1 MNLISI
7 ENLSKSYGEKT
18 LFNEISFG
26 INEGDKIGIIGING
40 TGKSTL
46 LKIIAGIE
54 SYDSGNIITKN
65 NIVIEYLPQHPY
77 FDENS
82 NVIQQV
88 FKGTSPIMK
97 TIKNYENALEEVEL
111 NPEDKSLQ
119 KKLMDLTSKMDNLN
133 LWQIESE
140 AKAILTTFGIT
151 NFYEKVKNLSGG
163 QKKRIAL
170 CSSLVNPCDLLILD
184 EPTNHMDNKII
195 TWLEE
200 YLNKRK
206 GALVMITH
214 DRYFLDR
221 VTNKI
226 LEISKGRLFNYS
238 GNYSIFLE
246 KKAERE
252 ELEKSSESKRQNLL
266 RRELQWIKRGAKAR
280 STKQKA
286 RIDRFNKLSE
296 ESIDLDDNKVDISTS
311 FTRLGKKVIELKDIS
326 KSFGDKTLIK
336 DFNYIVLPKDRIG
349 IVGPNGAGKSTLIK
363 ILNGDLTPDKGTIE
377 IGETVKIGYFSQECG
392 SIDDDLRVIE
402 YIRETAEFITTSDGS
417 KISASQMLERF
428 LFDSEMQWSLI
439 RKLSG
444 GEKRR
449 LYLLKVL
456 MDAPNVLLLDEPTND
471 LDTETLTIL
480 EDYLENF
487 NGSVI
492 SVSHDRYFLDKIAD
506 KIFVF
511 EGNGV
516 IQKHTGNYS
525 EVMEVTGD
533 GYCKSTKSSKEEVN
547 EVNDNKN
554 FTETKNNKSKPK
566 NKSLKFSYK
575 EKLEYEQIDEIIED
589 LEEKIVKLDEEISE
603 NTSDFQKLQELLT
616 EKENLEKLL
625 EEKMDRWTYLN
636 ELAEKIEE
644 QKITKVKN

>member
-1 MNLISI
+1 MNLISV
-7 ENLSKSYGEKT
+7 ENLSKSYGEKS
-18 LFNEISFG
+18 LINNISFS

-54 SYDSGNIITKN
+54 SYDNGNIITKN
-65 NIVIEYLPQHPY
+65 NMVVEYLPQNPY

-88 FKGTSPIMK
+88 FKGTSAIMK
-97 TIKNYENALEEVEL
+97 TIRDYENSLEEVEL
-111 NPEDKSLQ
+111 NPEDETLQ

-184 EPTNHMDNKII
+184 EPTNHMDNEII
-195 TWLEE
+195 SWLEE

-226 LEISKGRLFNYS
+226 FEISKGQLYTYL

-246 KKAERE
+246 KKVERE
-252 ELEKSSESKRQNLL
+252 DLERSSEAKRQNLL

-296 ESIDLDDNKVDISTS
+296 ESIDLDDNKVEISTS

-326 KSFGDKTLIK
+326 KSFVDKTLIK
-336 DFNYIVLPKDRIG
+336 DFSYIVLPKDRIG
-349 IVGPNGAGKSTLIK
+349 IVGSNGLGKSTLIK
-363 ILNGDLTPDKGTIE
+363 ILSGDLIPDKGTIE
-377 IGETVKIGYFSQECG
+377 IGETVKVGYFSQEWKPVQ
-392 SIDDDLRVIE
+392 DDLRVIE

-428 LFDSEMQWSLI
+428 LFTSEMQWSLI
-439 RKLSG
+439 SKLSG

-456 MDAPNVLLLDEPTND
+456 MEAPNVLLLDEPTND

-511 EGNGV
+511 EGNGI
-516 IQKHTGNYS
+516 IQKYTGNYS
-525 EVMEVTGD
+525 EYREKIREIRGD
-533 GYCKSTKSSKEEVN
+533 GYEESKKDLKKD
-547 EVNDNKN
+547 NDNKN
-554 FTETKNNKSKPK
+554 SNEGKNAKSKSK
-566 NKSLKFSYK
+566 DKTLKFSYK
-575 EKLEYEQIDEIIED
+575 EKLEYEQIDEVIEG
-589 LEEKIVKLDEEISE
+589 LEERIAKLDEEIAE
-603 NTSDFQKLQELLT
+603 NTSDFQKLQELLN
-616 EKENLEKLL
+616 EKEDAEKLL
-625 EEKMDRWTYLN
+625 EEKMERWTYLN

-644 QKITKVKN
+644 MKK

>member
-7 ENLSKSYGEKT
+7 ENLSKSYGEKQ
-18 LFNEISFG
+18 LINNISFS

-46 LKIIAGIE
+46 LKIIAGVE
-54 SYDSGNIITKN
+54 SYDNGNIITKN
-65 NIVIEYLPQHPY
+65 NMVVEYLPQHPY
-77 FDENS
+77 FDEDS
-82 NVIQQV
+82 NVIEQV

-97 TIKNYENALEEVEL
+97 TIRDYENLLEKIEL
-111 NPEDKSLQ
+111 NPTDESLQ
-119 KKLMDLTSKMDNLN
+119 KKLMNLTSKMDNLN

-140 AKAILTTFGIT
+140 AKTILTTFGIT

-184 EPTNHMDNKII
+184 EPTNHMDNEII
-195 TWLEE
+195 SWLEE

-206 GALVMITH
+206 GALIMITH

-226 LEISKGRLFNYS
+226 FEISNGNLYTYL
-238 GNYSIFLE
+238 GNYSVFLE
-246 KKAERE
+246 KKIERE
-252 ELEKSSESKRQNLL
+252 ELERSSESKRQNLL

-296 ESIDLDDNKVDISTS
+296 EGIDLDDSKVEISTS

-326 KSFGDKTLIK
+326 KSFGGKILIK

-349 IVGPNGAGKSTLIK
+349 IVGSNGLGKSTLIK
-363 ILNGDLTPDKGTIE
+363 LLNGDFTPDKGTIE
-377 IGETVKIGYFSQECG
+377 IGETVKLGYFSQEWKPL
-392 SIDDDLRVIE
+392 DKNLRVIE

-428 LFDSEMQWSLI
+428 LFTSEMQWSLI
-439 RKLSG
+439 SKLSG

-492 SVSHDRYFLDKIAD
+492 TVSHDRYFLDKVAE

-516 IQKHTGNYS
+516 IQKYTGNYS
-525 EVMEVTGD
+525 ECWERIQASRENNND
-533 GYCKSTKSSKEEVN
+533 GFKKNSEENNNN
-547 EVNDNKN
+547 EAKP
-554 FTETKNNKSKPK
+554 NKSKPK

-575 EKLEYEQIDEIIED
+575 EKLEYEQIDEVIEK
-589 LEEKIVKLDEEISE
+589 LEEKIDELDGKIAE
-603 NTSDFQKLQELLT
+603 NTSDFQKLQELLK
-616 EKENLEKLL
+616 EKEDAEKLL
-625 EEKMDRWTYLN
+625 EEKMERWTYLN
-636 ELAEKIEE
+636 ELAEKIED
-644 QKITKVKN
+644 QKK

>member
-1 MNLISI
+1 MNLISV
-7 ENLSKSYGEKT
+7 ENLSKSYGEKS
-18 LFNEISFG
+18 LINNISFS

-54 SYDSGNIITKN
+54 SYDNGNIITKN
-65 NIVIEYLPQHPY
+65 NMVVEYLPQNPY

-88 FKGTSPIMK
+88 FKGTSSIMK
-97 TIKNYENALEEVEL
+97 TIRDYENLLEEVEL
-111 NPEDKSLQ
+111 NPEDETLQ

-184 EPTNHMDNKII
+184 EPTNHMDNEII
-195 TWLEE
+195 SWLEE

-226 LEISKGRLFNYS
+226 FEISKGQLYTYL

-246 KKAERE
+246 KKVERE
-252 ELEKSSESKRQNLL
+252 ELERSSEAKRQNLL
-266 RRELQWIKRGAKAR
+266 KRELQWIKRGAKAR

-296 ESIDLDDNKVDISTS
+296 ENIDLDDNKVEISTS

-326 KSFGDKTLIK
+326 ISFGAKTLIK
-336 DFNYIVLPKDRIG
+336 DFSYIVLPKDRIG
-349 IVGPNGAGKSTLIK
+349 IVGSNGLGKSTLVK
-363 ILNGDLTPDKGTIE
+363 ILSGDLIPDKGTIE
-377 IGETVKIGYFSQECG
+377 IGETVKIGYFSQEWKPVQN
-392 SIDDDLRVIE
+392 DLRVIE
-402 YIRETAEFITTSDGS
+402 YIRETAEFITTSNGS

-428 LFDSEMQWSLI
+428 LFTSEMQWSLI
-439 RKLSG
+439 NKLSG

-456 MDAPNVLLLDEPTND
+456 MEAPNVLLLDEPTND

-511 EGNGV
+511 EGNGI
-516 IQKHTGNYS
+516 IQKYTGNYS
-525 EVMEVTGD
+525 ECWEKIKEIKEGD
-533 GYCKSTKSSKEEVN
+533 YEEFKKDLKKD
-547 EVNDNKN
+547 NDNKN
-554 FTETKNNKSKPK
+554 SNEEKNAKSRSKDK
-566 NKSLKFSYK
+566 ALKFSYK
-575 EKLEYEQIDEIIED
+575 EKLEYEQIDEVIEG
-589 LEEKIVKLDEEISE
+589 LEERIAKLDEEIAE
-603 NTSDFQKLQELLT
+603 NTSNFQKLQELLN
-616 EKENLEKLL
+616 EKEDAEKLL
-625 EEKMDRWTYLN
+625 EEKMERWTYLN

-644 QKITKVKN
+644 MKK

>member
-97 TIKNYENALEEVEL
+97 TIRNYENALEEVEL

-184 EPTNHMDNKII
+184 EPTNHMDNEII

-214 DRYFLDR
+214 DRYFLNR

-296 ESIDLDDNKVDISTS
+296 ESIDLDDSKVDISTS
-311 FTRLGKKVIELKDIS
+311 FTRLGKKVIELKNIS

-336 DFNYIVLPKDRIG
+336 DFNYIILPKDRIG

-363 ILNGDLTPDKGTIE
+363 ILNGDLNPDKGTIE
-377 IGETVKIGYFSQECG
+377 IGETVKIGYFSQEYR

-428 LFDSEMQWSLI
+428 LFDSEIQWSLI
-439 RKLSG
+439 NKLSG

-589 LEEKIVKLDEEISE
+589 LEEKIIKLDEEISE
-603 NTSDFQKLQELLT
+603 NTSDFQKLQELL
-616 EKENLEKLL
+616 KKKQDLEKLL
-625 EEKMDRWTYLN
+625 EEKMNRWTYLN

-644 QKITKVKN
+644 QKNN

>member
-54 SYDSGNIITKN
+54 SYDSGNIIRKN

-97 TIKNYENALEEVEL
+97 TIRNYENALEEVEL

-184 EPTNHMDNKII
+184 EPTNHMDNEII

-214 DRYFLDR
+214 DRYFLNR

-296 ESIDLDDNKVDISTS
+296 ESIDLDDSKVDISTS
-311 FTRLGKKVIELKDIS
+311 FTRLGKKVIELKNIS

-336 DFNYIVLPKDRIG
+336 DFNYIILPKDRIG

-363 ILNGDLTPDKGTIE
+363 ILNGDLNPDKGTIE
-377 IGETVKIGYFSQECG
+377 IGETVKIGYFSQEYR

-428 LFDSEMQWSLI
+428 LFDSEIQWSLI
-439 RKLSG
+439 NKLSG

-525 EVMEVTGD
+525 EVMGD
-533 GYCKSTKSSKEEVN
+533 GYCKSTKNLKE

-644 QKITKVKN
+644 QKNN

>member
-1 MNLISI
+1 MNLISV
-7 ENLSKSYGEKT
+7 ENLSKSYGEKA
-18 LFNEISFG
+18 LINDISFS

-54 SYDSGNIITKN
+54 SYDNGTIITKN
-65 NIVIEYLPQHPY
+65 NMVVEYLPQNPY

-97 TIKNYENALEEVEL
+97 TIRDYENSLEEVEL
-111 NPEDKSLQ
+111 NPEDEALQ

-184 EPTNHMDNKII
+184 EPTNHMDNEII
-195 TWLEE
+195 SWLEE

-226 LEISKGRLFNYS
+226 FEISKGQLYTYL

-246 KKAERE
+246 KKVERE
-252 ELEKSSESKRQNLL
+252 DLERSSEAKRQNLL

-296 ESIDLDDNKVDISTS
+296 ESIDLDDNKVEISTS

-326 KSFGDKTLIK
+326 KSFVDKTLIK
-336 DFNYIVLPKDRIG
+336 DFSYIVLPKDRIG
-349 IVGPNGAGKSTLIK
+349 IVGSNGLGKSTLIK
-363 ILNGDLTPDKGTIE
+363 ILSGDLIPDKGTIE
-377 IGETVKIGYFSQECG
+377 IGETVKVGYFSQEWKPVQ
-392 SIDDDLRVIE
+392 DDLRVIE

-428 LFDSEMQWSLI
+428 LFTSEMQWSLI
-439 RKLSG
+439 SKLSG

-456 MDAPNVLLLDEPTND
+456 MEAPNVLLLDEPTND

-511 EGNGV
+511 EGNGI
-516 IQKHTGNYS
+516 IQKYTGNYS
-525 EVMEVTGD
+525 EYREKIREIRGD
-533 GYCKSTKSSKEEVN
+533 GYEESKKDLKKDNNKNSN
-547 EVNDNKN
+547 EVKN
-554 FTETKNNKSKPK
+554 AKSKSK
-566 NKSLKFSYK
+566 DKALKFSYK
-575 EKLEYEQIDEIIED
+575 EKLEYEQIDEVIEN
-589 LEEKIVKLDEEISE
+589 LEERIAKLDEEIAE
-603 NTSDFQKLQELLT
+603 NTSDFQKLQELLN
-616 EKENLEKLL
+616 EKEDAEKLL
-625 EEKMDRWTYLN
+625 EEKMERWTYLN

-644 QKITKVKN
+644 MKK

>member
-1 MNLISI
+1 MNLISV
-7 ENLSKSYGEKT
+7 ENLSKSYSEKA
-18 LFNEISFG
+18 LLNNISFS

-46 LKIIAGIE
+46 LKIIAEIE
-54 SYDSGNIITKN
+54 NYDSGNIITKN
-65 NIVIEYLPQHPY
+65 NMVIEYLPQHPY

-97 TIKNYENALEEVEL
+97 TIRDYENSLEEVEL
-111 NPEDKSLQ
+111 NPEDKTLQ
-119 KKLMDLTSKMDNLN
+119 KRLMDLTSKMDNLN

-151 NFYEKVKNLSGG
+151 NFYEKVKILSGG

-184 EPTNHMDNKII
+184 EPTNHMDNEII
-195 TWLEE
+195 TWLEQ

-226 LEISKGRLFNYS
+226 FEISKGRLYTYS

-246 KKAERE
+246 KKIERE
-252 ELEKSSESKRQNLL
+252 DLEKSSESKRQNLL
-266 RRELQWIKRGAKAR
+266 RKELQWIKRGARAR

-296 ESIDLDDNKVDISTS
+296 EGIDLDDNKVDISTS
-311 FTRLGKKVIELKDIS
+311 FTRLGKKVIEIKNIS
-326 KSFGDKTLIK
+326 KSFGEKILIK
-336 DFNYIVLPKDRIG
+336 DFTYIVLPKDRIG
-349 IVGPNGAGKSTLIK
+349 IVGANGLGKSTLIK
-363 ILNGDLTPDKGTIE
+363 ILNGDLTPDNGTIE
-377 IGETVKIGYFSQECG
+377 IGETVKLGYFSQELEP
-392 SIDDDLRVIE
+392 IDYNLRVIE
-402 YIRETAEFITTSDGS
+402 YIRQTAEFITTSDGS

-428 LFDSEMQWSLI
+428 LFTSEMQWTLI
-439 RKLSG
+439 NKLSG

-456 MDAPNVLLLDEPTND
+456 MEAPNVLLLDEPTND

-492 SVSHDRYFLDKIAD
+492 SVSHDRYFLDKVAD

-516 IQKHTGNYS
+516 IQKYTGNYS
-525 EVMEVTGD
+525 ECLDKIEETKGD
-533 GYCKSTKSSKEEVN
+533 GYYKSTQNLKEEN
-547 EVNDNKN
+547 NSNGNSIDA
-554 FTETKNNKSKPK
+554 KNNKSKSK

-575 EKLEYEQIDEIIED
+575 EKLEYEQIDEVIET
-589 LEEKIVKLDEEISE
+589 LEEKISKLDKKIAE
-603 NTSDFQKLQELLT
+603 NTSDFEKLQELLK
-616 EKENLEKLL
+616 EKEDTEKLL
-625 EEKMDRWTYLN
+625 EKKMDRWTYLN
-636 ELAEKIEE
+636 ELAEEIEE
-644 QKITKVKN
+644 TKK

>member
-54 SYDSGNIITKN
+54 SYDSGNIIRKN

-97 TIKNYENALEEVEL
+97 TIKNYENALEEIEL

-119 KKLMDLTSKMDNLN
+119 KNLMDLTSKMDNLN

-184 EPTNHMDNKII
+184 EPTNHMDNEII

-589 LEEKIVKLDEEISE
+589 LEEKIIKLDEEISE
-603 NTSDFQKLQELLT
+603 NTSDFQKLQELL
-616 EKENLEKLL
+616 KKKQDLEKLL
-625 EEKMDRWTYLN
+625 EEKMNRWTYLN

-644 QKITKVKN
+644 QKNN

>member
-1 MNLISI
+1 MNLISV

-184 EPTNHMDNKII
+184 EPTNHMDNEII

-589 LEEKIVKLDEEISE
+589 LEEKIIKLDEEISE
-603 NTSDFQKLQELLT
+603 NTSDFQKLQELL
-616 EKENLEKLL
+616 KKKQDLEKLL
-625 EEKMDRWTYLN
+625 EEKMNRWTYLN

-644 QKITKVKN
+644 QKNN

>member
-119 KKLMDLTSKMDNLN
+119 KNLMDLTSKMDNLN

-184 EPTNHMDNKII
+184 EPTNHMDNEII

-589 LEEKIVKLDEEISE
+589 LEEKIIKLDEEISE

-644 QKITKVKN
+644 QKNN

>member
-1 MNLISI
+1 MNLISV
-7 ENLSKSYGEKT
+7 ENLSKSYGEKS
-18 LFNEISFG
+18 LINNISFS

-54 SYDSGNIITKN
+54 SYDNGNIITKN
-65 NIVIEYLPQHPY
+65 NMVVEYLPQNPY

-88 FKGTSPIMK
+88 FKGTSSIMK
-97 TIKNYENALEEVEL
+97 TIRDYENLLEEVEL
-111 NPEDKSLQ
+111 NPEDETLQ

-184 EPTNHMDNKII
+184 EPTNHMDNEII
-195 TWLEE
+195 SWLEE

-226 LEISKGRLFNYS
+226 FEISKGQLYTYL

-246 KKAERE
+246 KKVERE
-252 ELEKSSESKRQNLL
+252 ELERSSEAKRQNLL
-266 RRELQWIKRGAKAR
+266 KRELQWIKRGAKAR

-296 ESIDLDDNKVDISTS
+296 ENIDLDDNKVEISTS

-326 KSFGDKTLIK
+326 ISFGAKTLIK
-336 DFNYIVLPKDRIG
+336 DFSYIVLPKDRIG
-349 IVGPNGAGKSTLIK
+349 IIGSNGLGKSTLVK
-363 ILNGDLTPDKGTIE
+363 ILSGDLIPDKGTIE
-377 IGETVKIGYFSQECG
+377 IGETVKIGYFSQEWKCVQNN
-392 SIDDDLRVIE
+392 LRVIE
-402 YIRETAEFITTSDGS
+402 YIRETAEFITTSNGS

-428 LFDSEMQWSLI
+428 LFTSEMQWSLI
-439 RKLSG
+439 NKLSG

-456 MDAPNVLLLDEPTND
+456 MEAPNVLLLDEPTND

-511 EGNGV
+511 EGNGI
-516 IQKHTGNYS
+516 IQKYTGNYS
-525 EVMEVTGD
+525 ECWEKIKEIKEGD
-533 GYCKSTKSSKEEVN
+533 YEEFKKDLKKD
-547 EVNDNKN
+547 NDNKN
-554 FTETKNNKSKPK
+554 SNEGKNAKSRSKDK
-566 NKSLKFSYK
+566 ALKFSYK
-575 EKLEYEQIDEIIED
+575 EKLEYEQIDEVIEG
-589 LEEKIVKLDEEISE
+589 LEERIAKLDEEIAE
-603 NTSDFQKLQELLT
+603 NTSNFQKLQELLN
-616 EKENLEKLL
+616 EKEDAEKLL
-625 EEKMDRWTYLN
+625 EEKMERWTYLN

-644 QKITKVKN
+644 MKK

>member
-1 MNLISI
+1 MNLISV
-7 ENLSKSYGEKT
+7 ENLSKSYGEKA
-18 LFNEISFG
+18 LINDISFS

-54 SYDSGNIITKN
+54 SYDNGTIITKN
-65 NIVIEYLPQHPY
+65 NMVVEYLPQNPY
-77 FDENS
+77 FEENS

-97 TIKNYENALEEVEL
+97 TIRDYENSLEEVEL
-111 NPEDKSLQ
+111 NPEDEALQ

-184 EPTNHMDNKII
+184 EPTNHMDNEII
-195 TWLEE
+195 SWLEE

-226 LEISKGRLFNYS
+226 FEISKGQLYTYL

-246 KKAERE
+246 KKVERE
-252 ELEKSSESKRQNLL
+252 DLERSSEAKRQNLL

-296 ESIDLDDNKVDISTS
+296 ESIDLDDNKVEISTS

-326 KSFGDKTLIK
+326 KSFVDKTLIK
-336 DFNYIVLPKDRIG
+336 DFSYIVLPKDRIG
-349 IVGPNGAGKSTLIK
+349 IVGSNGLGKSTLIK
-363 ILNGDLTPDKGTIE
+363 ILSGDLIPDKGTIE
-377 IGETVKIGYFSQECG
+377 IGETVKVGYFSQEWKPVQ
-392 SIDDDLRVIE
+392 DDLRVIE

-428 LFDSEMQWSLI
+428 LFTSEMQWSLI
-439 RKLSG
+439 SKLSG

-456 MDAPNVLLLDEPTND
+456 MEAPNVLLLDEPTND

-511 EGNGV
+511 EGNGI
-516 IQKHTGNYS
+516 IQKYTGNYS
-525 EVMEVTGD
+525 EYREKIREIRGD
-533 GYCKSTKSSKEEVN
+533 GYEESKKDLKKDNNKNSN
-547 EVNDNKN
+547 EVKN
-554 FTETKNNKSKPK
+554 AKSKSK
-566 NKSLKFSYK
+566 DKALKFSYK
-575 EKLEYEQIDEIIED
+575 EKLEYEQIDEVIEN
-589 LEEKIVKLDEEISE
+589 LEERIAKLDEEIAE
-603 NTSDFQKLQELLT
+603 NTSDFQKLQELLN
-616 EKENLEKLL
+616 EKEDAEKLL
-625 EEKMDRWTYLN
+625 EEKMERWTYLN

-644 QKITKVKN
+644 MKK

>member
-1 MNLISI
+1 MNLISV
-7 ENLSKSYGEKT
+7 ENLSKSYGEKS
-18 LFNEISFG
+18 LINNISFS

-54 SYDSGNIITKN
+54 SYDNGTIITKN
-65 NIVIEYLPQHPY
+65 NMVVEYLPQNPY

-97 TIKNYENALEEVEL
+97 TIRDYENSLEEVEL
-111 NPEDKSLQ
+111 NPEDEALQ

-184 EPTNHMDNKII
+184 EPTNHMDNEII
-195 TWLEE
+195 SWLEE

-226 LEISKGRLFNYS
+226 FEISKGQLYTYL

-246 KKAERE
+246 KKVERE
-252 ELEKSSESKRQNLL
+252 DLERSSEAKRQNLL

-296 ESIDLDDNKVDISTS
+296 ESIDLDDNKVEIFTS

-326 KSFGDKTLIK
+326 KSFVDKTLIK
-336 DFNYIVLPKDRIG
+336 DFSYIVLPKDRIG
-349 IVGPNGAGKSTLIK
+349 IVGSNGLGKSTLIK
-363 ILNGDLTPDKGTIE
+363 ILSGDLIPDKGTIE
-377 IGETVKIGYFSQECG
+377 IGETVKVGYFSQEWKPVQ
-392 SIDDDLRVIE
+392 DDLRVIE

-428 LFDSEMQWSLI
+428 LFTSEMQWSLI
-439 RKLSG
+439 SKLSG

-456 MDAPNVLLLDEPTND
+456 MEAPNVLLLDEPTND

-511 EGNGV
+511 EGNGI
-516 IQKHTGNYS
+516 IQKYTGNYS
-525 EVMEVTGD
+525 EYREKIREIRGD
-533 GYCKSTKSSKEEVN
+533 GYEESKKDLKKD
-547 EVNDNKN
+547 NDNKN
-554 FTETKNNKSKPK
+554 SNEGKNAKSKSK
-566 NKSLKFSYK
+566 DKTLKFSYK
-575 EKLEYEQIDEIIED
+575 EKLEYEQIDEVIEG
-589 LEEKIVKLDEEISE
+589 LEERIAKLDEEIAE
-603 NTSDFQKLQELLT
+603 NTSDFQKLQELLN
-616 EKENLEKLL
+616 EKEDAEKLL
-625 EEKMDRWTYLN
+625 EEKMERWTYLN

-644 QKITKVKN
+644 MKK

>member
-1 MNLISI
+1 MNLISV

-97 TIKNYENALEEVEL
+97 TIRNYENALEEVEL

-184 EPTNHMDNKII
+184 EPTNHMDNEII

-214 DRYFLDR
+214 DRYFLNR

-296 ESIDLDDNKVDISTS
+296 ESIDLDDSSVDISTS
-311 FTRLGKKVIELKDIS
+311 FTRLGKKVIELKNIS
-326 KSFGDKTLIK
+326 KSFEDKTLIK

-363 ILNGDLTPDKGTIE
+363 ILSGDLTPDKGTIE

-439 RKLSG
+439 NKLSG

-456 MDAPNVLLLDEPTND
+456 IDAPNVLLLDEPTND

-492 SVSHDRYFLDKIAD
+492 SVSHDRYFLDKIAN

-525 EVMEVTGD
+525 EVMGD
-533 GYCKSTKSSKEEVN
+533 GYCKSTKNLKE

-644 QKITKVKN
+644 QKK

>member
-46 LKIIAGIE
+46 LKIIAEIE
-54 SYDSGNIITKN
+54 SYDSGNIIRKN

-97 TIKNYENALEEVEL
+97 TIRNYENALEEVEL

-140 AKAILTTFGIT
+140 AKAILTIFGIT

-184 EPTNHMDNKII
+184 EPTNHMDNEII

-525 EVMEVTGD
+525 EVMGD
-533 GYCKSTKSSKEEVN
+533 GYCKSTKNLKE

-644 QKITKVKN
+644 QKNN

>member
-1 MNLISI
+1 MNLISV
-7 ENLSKSYGEKT
+7 ENLSKSYGEKS
-18 LFNEISFG
+18 LINNISFS

-54 SYDSGNIITKN
+54 SYDNGNIITKN
-65 NIVIEYLPQHPY
+65 NMVVEYLPQNPY

-88 FKGTSPIMK
+88 FKGTSSIMK
-97 TIKNYENALEEVEL
+97 TIRDYENLLEEVEL
-111 NPEDKSLQ
+111 NPEDETLQ

-184 EPTNHMDNKII
+184 EPTNHMDNEII
-195 TWLEE
+195 SWLEE

-226 LEISKGRLFNYS
+226 FEISKGQLYTYL

-246 KKAERE
+246 KKVERE
-252 ELEKSSESKRQNLL
+252 ELERSSEAKRQNLL
-266 RRELQWIKRGAKAR
+266 KRELQWIKRGAKAR

-296 ESIDLDDNKVDISTS
+296 ENIDLDDNKVEISTS

-326 KSFGDKTLIK
+326 ISFGAKTLIK
-336 DFNYIVLPKDRIG
+336 DFSYIVLPKDRIG
-349 IVGPNGAGKSTLIK
+349 IVGSNGLGKSTLVK
-363 ILNGDLTPDKGTIE
+363 ILSGDLIPDKGTIE
-377 IGETVKIGYFSQECG
+377 IGETVKIGYFSQEWKCVQNN
-392 SIDDDLRVIE
+392 LRVIE
-402 YIRETAEFITTSDGS
+402 YIRETAEFITTSNGS

-428 LFDSEMQWSLI
+428 LFTSEMQWSLI
-439 RKLSG
+439 NKLSG

-456 MDAPNVLLLDEPTND
+456 MEAPNVLLLDEPTND

-511 EGNGV
+511 EGNGI
-516 IQKHTGNYS
+516 IQKYTGNYS
-525 EVMEVTGD
+525 ECWEKIKEIKEGD
-533 GYCKSTKSSKEEVN
+533 YEEFKKDLKKD
-547 EVNDNKN
+547 NDNKN
-554 FTETKNNKSKPK
+554 SNEGKNAKSRSKDK
-566 NKSLKFSYK
+566 ALKFSYK
-575 EKLEYEQIDEIIED
+575 EKLEYEQIDEVIEG
-589 LEEKIVKLDEEISE
+589 LEERIAKLDEEIAE
-603 NTSDFQKLQELLT
+603 NTSNFQKLQELLN
-616 EKENLEKLL
+616 EKEDAEKLL
-625 EEKMDRWTYLN
+625 EEKMERWTYLN

-644 QKITKVKN
+644 MKK

>member
-54 SYDSGNIITKN
+54 SYDSGNIIRKN

-97 TIKNYENALEEVEL
+97 TIRNYENALEEVEL

-140 AKAILTTFGIT
+140 AKAILTIFGIT

-184 EPTNHMDNKII
+184 EPTNHMDNEII

-363 ILNGDLTPDKGTIE
+363 ILNGDLTPDKGTIG

-533 GYCKSTKSSKEEVN
+533 GYCKSTKNLKE

-644 QKITKVKN
+644 QKNN

>member
-54 SYDSGNIITKN
+54 SYDSGNIIRKN

-97 TIKNYENALEEVEL
+97 TIRNYENALEEVEL

-140 AKAILTTFGIT
+140 AKAILTIFGIT

-170 CSSLVNPCDLLILD
+170 CSSLVNPCNLLILD
-184 EPTNHMDNKII
+184 EPTNHMDNEII

-377 IGETVKIGYFSQECG
+377 IGETVKIGYFSQECR

-589 LEEKIVKLDEEISE
+589 LEEKIIKLDEEISE
-603 NTSDFQKLQELLT
+603 NTSDFQKLQELL
-616 EKENLEKLL
+616 KKKQDLEKLL
-625 EEKMDRWTYLN
+625 EEKMNRWTYLN

-644 QKITKVKN
+644 QKNN

>member
-1 MNLISI
+1 MNLISV
-7 ENLSKSYGEKT
+7 ENLSKSYSEKA
-18 LFNEISFG
+18 LLNNISFS

-46 LKIIAGIE
+46 LKIIAEIE
-54 SYDSGNIITKN
+54 NYDSGNIITKN
-65 NIVIEYLPQHPY
+65 NMVIEYLPQHPY

-97 TIKNYENALEEVEL
+97 TIRDYENSLEEVEL
-111 NPEDKSLQ
+111 NPEDKTLQ
-119 KKLMDLTSKMDNLN
+119 KRLMDLTSKMDNLN

-151 NFYEKVKNLSGG
+151 NFYEKVKILSGG

-184 EPTNHMDNKII
+184 EPTNHMDNEII
-195 TWLEE
+195 TWLEQ

-226 LEISKGRLFNYS
+226 FEISKGRLYTYS

-246 KKAERE
+246 KKIERE
-252 ELEKSSESKRQNLL
+252 DLEKSSESKRQNLL
-266 RRELQWIKRGAKAR
+266 RKELQWIKRGARAR

-296 ESIDLDDNKVDISTS
+296 EVIDLDDNKVDISTS
-311 FTRLGKKVIELKDIS
+311 FTRLGKKVIEIKNIS
-326 KSFGDKTLIK
+326 KSFGEKILIK
-336 DFNYIVLPKDRIG
+336 DFTYIVLPKDRIG
-349 IVGPNGAGKSTLIK
+349 IVGANGLGKSTLIK
-363 ILNGDLTPDKGTIE
+363 ILNGDLTPDNGTIE
-377 IGETVKIGYFSQECG
+377 IGETVKLGYFSQELEP
-392 SIDDDLRVIE
+392 IDYNLRVIE
-402 YIRETAEFITTSDGS
+402 YIRQTAEFITTSDGS

-428 LFDSEMQWSLI
+428 LFTSEMQWTLI
-439 RKLSG
+439 NKLSG

-456 MDAPNVLLLDEPTND
+456 MEAPNVLLLDEPTND

-492 SVSHDRYFLDKIAD
+492 SVSHDRYFLDKVAD

-516 IQKHTGNYS
+516 IQKYTGNYS
-525 EVMEVTGD
+525 ECLDKIEETKGD
-533 GYCKSTKSSKEEVN
+533 GYYKSTQNLKEEN
-547 EVNDNKN
+547 NSNGNSIDA
-554 FTETKNNKSKPK
+554 KNNKSKSK

-575 EKLEYEQIDEIIED
+575 EKLEYEQIDEVIET
-589 LEEKIVKLDEEISE
+589 LEEKISKLDKKIAE
-603 NTSDFQKLQELLT
+603 NTSDFEKLQELLK
-616 EKENLEKLL
+616 EKEDTEKLL
-625 EEKMDRWTYLN
+625 EKKMDRWTYLN
-636 ELAEKIEE
+636 ELAEEIEE
-644 QKITKVKN
+644 TKK

>member
-1 MNLISI
+1 MNLISV

-97 TIKNYENALEEVEL
+97 TIRNYENALEEVEL

-184 EPTNHMDNKII
+184 EPTNHMDNEII

-246 KKAERE
+246 KKSERE

-296 ESIDLDDNKVDISTS
+296 ESIDLDDSSVDISTS
-311 FTRLGKKVIELKDIS
+311 FTRLGKKVIELKNIS

-336 DFNYIVLPKDRIG
+336 DFNYIILPKDRIG

-363 ILNGDLTPDKGTIE
+363 ILNGDLNPDKGTIE
-377 IGETVKIGYFSQECG
+377 IGETVKIGYFSQEYG
-392 SIDDDLRVIE
+392 SINDDLRVIE

-439 RKLSG
+439 NKLSG

-506 KIFVF
+506 KILVF

-525 EVMEVTGD
+525 EVMGD
-533 GYCKSTKSSKEEVN
+533 GYCKSTKNLKE

-575 EKLEYEQIDEIIED
+575 EKLEYEQIDEIIEN
-589 LEEKIVKLDEEISE
+589 LEEKIIKLDEEISE
-603 NTSDFQKLQELLT
+603 NTSDFQKLQELLKK
-616 EKENLEKLL
+616 KEDLEKLL

-644 QKITKVKN
+644 QKNN

>member
-54 SYDSGNIITKN
+54 SYDSGNIIRKN

-97 TIKNYENALEEVEL
+97 TIRNYENALEEVEL

-119 KKLMDLTSKMDNLN
+119 KNLMDLTSKMDNLN

-184 EPTNHMDNKII
+184 EPTNHMDNEII

-589 LEEKIVKLDEEISE
+589 LEEKIIKLDEEISE
-603 NTSDFQKLQELLT
+603 NTSDFQKLQELL
-616 EKENLEKLL
+616 KKKQDLEKLL
-625 EEKMDRWTYLN
+625 EEKMNRWTYLN

-644 QKITKVKN
+644 QKNN